1 MTSFYD
7 CIALIVSCL
16 FVIGMLILCILV
28 PIAIIAAFVYAIIW
42 AAGMAL
48 KALGVIH
55 LLAVLV

>member
-16 FVIGMLILCILV
+16 FVIGMLILLILI
-28 PIAIIAAFVYAIIW
+28 PIAIVAAFVYAIVW
-42 AAGMAL
+42 AAIMAL
-48 KALGVIH
+48 KATGAIH